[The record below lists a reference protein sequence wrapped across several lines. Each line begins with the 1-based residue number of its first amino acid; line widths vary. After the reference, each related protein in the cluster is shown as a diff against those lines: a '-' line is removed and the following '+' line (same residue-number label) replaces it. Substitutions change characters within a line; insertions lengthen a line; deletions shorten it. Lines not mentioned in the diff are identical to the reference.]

1 MKKAEYSMD
10 ALGPYAVNGDS
21 NEGLPRSESKGD
33 QDAIDLAVFG
43 KKAQLKVHPI
53 SFRNSPS

>member
-1 MKKAEYSMD
+1 MD